1 MTYANKRHLKTHE
14 IKVRFDTDAIALVDA
29 VANLTRQQRAVLMR
43 EYAMREIR
51 RLIAEGLAETAAIGR
66 P

>member
-1 MTYANKRHLKTHE
+1 MYDNKRHLRHNE
-14 IKVRFDTDAIALVDA
+14 IKVRFNDDDMEVIKA
-29 VANLTRQQRAVLMR
+29 VANLTRSQRAVLIR

-51 RLIAEGLAETAAIGR
+51 RCIAEGLPETLEFGR